1 VTHLPETSTEV
12 RSLGEGA
19 AQAAPT
25 APHATPRDP
34 DLPASGPER
43 FWQRRSI
50 RLGFVAALALAAI
63 AHEPLVQL
71 RLPHRLKTRDVAG
84 VAAVPTELLEGKE
97 LEIRIERAED
107 SEPVV
112 AKDVH
117 GNAAIPVNL
126 FVQSEAKPPSPSESP
141 KPKDDSETADPALR
155 AQRRDGGVR
164 DASGDSASDSAVATN
179 DAAAEAAAS
188 DADVALGTDI
198 KRTASEISIEAM
210 LAPTDGSRTNE
221 PVKVVL
227 ILNGDVIRAHPL
239 AARLGAL
246 LRRLPGWDEVLR
258 GTELDPLR
266 DTDWVML
273 SGPSLVNSA
282 RDVLLLHYSALDSV
296 VDRAVAAVSRR
307 YERGGPVDAGVPG
320 VKASLVRPDRSE
332 RMLLRPQ
339 NRLLAVVPPTVSRTI
354 ARQLVGARFAG
365 QPRPGDAVYL
375 RLVDPHEALPEVPA
389 AITELLLRV
398 VPRPDQGADVFL
410 TARTASREAA
420 STAARELEAALVHHN
435 DPFTAVLTQGLLGR
449 TELSTEGRIVR
460 ARVAV
465 ERAQIERVL
474 SVLDRIPRLRVAAP
488 NRPPPSTPG
497 GSESST
503 TSDGR

>member
-1 VTHLPETSTEV
+1 
-12 RSLGEGA
+12 
-19 AQAAPT
+19 
-25 APHATPRDP
+25 
-34 DLPASGPER
+34 
-43 FWQRRSI
+43 
-50 RLGFVAALALAAI
+50 LALAAI
-63 AHEPLVQL
+63 LHEPLVQL
-71 RLPHRLKTRDVAG
+71 RLPHGLKTRDVAG
-84 VAAVPTELLEGKE
+84 TAAVPTELLEGKE
-97 LEIRIERAED
+97 LEIRVEPAEE

-126 FVQSEAKPPSPSESP
+126 FVQSEATPASPLASP
-141 KPKDDSETADPALR
+141 KPREDSETADPALR
-155 AQRRDGGVR
+155 AQRRDAGVR
-164 DASGDSASDSAVATN
+164 DASRESVTDAAGSAN
-179 DAAAEAAAS
+179 DAASDAAS
-188 DADVALGTDI
+188 DADVVSSADI
-198 KRTASEISIEAM
+198 KPKTSDIGIEAV
-210 LAPTDGSRTNE
+210 LAPTHAARTDE

-227 ILNGDVIRAHPL
+227 ILNGDVVRAHPL

-246 LRRLPGWDEVLR
+246 LRRLPGWDDVLR
-258 GTELDPLR
+258 GSQLDPLR

-296 VDRAVAAVSRR
+296 VDRAVTAISQRFD
-307 YERGGPVDAGVPG
+307 RGGPVDSGVPG
-320 VKASLVRPDRSE
+320 VKASLARPDRTE

-339 NRLLAVVPPTVSRTI
+339 SHLLAVVPPAVSRTI

-389 AITELLLRV
+389 AMTELFVRV

-420 STAARELEAALVHHN
+420 STAAHELEAALAHHN
-435 DPFTAVLTQGLLGR
+435 DPFTSVLTQGLLGR
-449 TELSTEGRIVR
+449 VELSVEGKTVR
-460 ARVAV
+460 GHVAV

-474 SVLDRIPRLRVAAP
+474 SVLGRLPQLRGATP
-488 NRPPPSTPG
+488 NRPPAAG
-497 GSESST
+497 GSATAASA
-503 TSDGR
+503 GH